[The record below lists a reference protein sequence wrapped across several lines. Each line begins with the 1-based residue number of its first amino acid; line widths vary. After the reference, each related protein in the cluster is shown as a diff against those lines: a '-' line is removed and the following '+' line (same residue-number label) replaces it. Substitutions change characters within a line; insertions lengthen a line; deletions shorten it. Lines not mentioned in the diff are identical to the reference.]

1 MLQCL
6 NSTIASHKSHDTQS
20 RSLWHQQLWICPPQE
35 GCVNDAHNVR
45 DLLIANFGFRPEE
58 IHTLEDEQVV
68 KTELFAQWDWL
79 TSGARPGDILV
90 FHFSGHGSYVPD
102 ESGEEPDLR
111 DEITCLQDMDFNDP
125 ATYLTDDE
133 WYELAQRVDPAVQLI
148 ILKDTCHSGG
158 SARFLV
164 SPQAPARAWRGE
176 VGTTRPTRLAEVP
189 QTSLNGLH
197 GNPDGRRCPDRR

>member
-1 MLQCL
+1 MTRKAVLCGI
-6 NSTIASHKSHDTQS
+6 NSYLSAPLK
-20 RSLWHQQLWICPPQE
+20 

-45 DLLIANFGFRPEE
+45 DLLINNFGFRPEE

-79 TSGARPGDILV
+79 TSGARAGDILV

-102 ESGEEPDLR
+102 ESGEEQDMR

-158 SARFLV
+158 SARFIGVRSADGQKAGQGGV
-164 SPQAPARAWRGE
+164 SPCR
-176 VGTTRPTRLAEVP
+176 
-189 QTSLNGLH
+189 
-197 GNPDGRRCPDRR
+197 